1 MTLNRQNTNITR
13 TVFDKEKFNQ
23 TVDTQFSQLV
33 DRDQPVPFDINT
45 ATVGDFFALYNRFFY
60 EIPKE
65 GDVNSH
71 YYLVE
76 TSGEYINFNKY
87 QSEIEE
93 LLQEI
98 TDLRAANLEL
108 RQELSDTIVEF
119 QTQIE
124 QMSDTMITE

>member
-1 MTLNRQNTNITR
+1 MTQQTNLNR

-23 TVDTQFSQLV
+23 TVDTQFSQLI

-45 ATVGDFFALYNRFFY
+45 ATIADFFALYDRFFY
-60 EIPKE
+60 EIPKQ

-87 QSEIEE
+87 QEEIQALLEEISE
-93 LLQEI
+93 
-98 TDLRAANLEL
+98 LRSNNLEL
-108 RQELSDTIVEF
+108 RNELSDTIVEF
-119 QTQIE
+119 QGQIE
-124 QMSDTMITE
+124 QMNENIT

>member
-1 MTLNRQNTNITR
+1 MGKINLNR

-23 TVDTQFSQLV
+23 TVDTQFSQLI

-45 ATVGDFFALYNRFFY
+45 ATVADFFALYDRFFY
-60 EIPKE
+60 EIPKQ

-87 QSEIEE
+87 QEEIQA

-98 TDLRAANLEL
+98 SELRAGNLEL
-108 RQELSDTIVEF
+108 REELSDTVVEF
-119 QTQIE
+119 QGQIE
-124 QMSDTMITE
+124 QMSENR

>member
-1 MTLNRQNTNITR
+1 MTKPTNLKR

-23 TVDTQFSQLV
+23 TVDTQFSELI
-33 DRDQPVPFDINT
+33 DKDQPIPFDINT
-45 ATVGDFFALYNRFFY
+45 ATVADFFALYDRFFY
-60 EIPKE
+60 EIPKQ

-87 QSEIEE
+87 QEEIQA

-98 TDLRAANLEL
+98 SELRAGNLEL
-108 RQELSDTIVEF
+108 REELSDTVVEF
-119 QTQIE
+119 QGQIE
-124 QMSDTMITE
+124 QMSENR

>member
-1 MTLNRQNTNITR
+1 MTQQTNLNR

-23 TVDTQFSQLV
+23 TVDTSFSQLV
-33 DRDQPVPFDINT
+33 DRDQAVPFNINT
-45 ATVGDFFALYNRFFY
+45 ATVADFFALYDRFFY
-60 EIPKE
+60 EIPKQ
-65 GDVNSH
+65 GDINSH

-87 QSEIEE
+87 QAEIQE

-119 QTQIE
+119 QGQIE
-124 QMSDTMITE
+124 QLNESI

>member
-1 MTLNRQNTNITR
+1 MTQQTILNR

-23 TVDTQFSQLV
+23 TVDTQFSQLI

-45 ATVGDFFALYNRFFY
+45 ATVADFFALYNRFFY
-60 EIPKE
+60 EIPKQ
-65 GDVNSH
+65 GDINSH

-87 QSEIEE
+87 QAEIQE

-98 TDLRAANLEL
+98 TDLRSANLEL
-108 RQELSDTIVEF
+108 ISSMKVDASGYV
-119 QTQIE
+119 
-124 QMSDTMITE
+124 STEALNSASF

>member
-1 MTLNRQNTNITR
+1 MSDKISTNLNR

-23 TVDTQFSQLV
+23 TVDTSFSQLV
-33 DRDQPVPFDINT
+33 DRDQAVPFNINT
-45 ATVGDFFALYNRFFY
+45 ATVADFFALYDRFFY

-71 YYLVE
+71 YFLVE

-87 QSEIEE
+87 QQEIQE

-119 QTQIE
+119 QGQIE
-124 QMSDTMITE
+124 QLNESI

>member
-1 MTLNRQNTNITR
+1 MTKQTNLKR

-23 TVDTQFSQLV
+23 TVDTQFSELI
-33 DRDQPVPFDINT
+33 DKDQPIPFDINT
-45 ATVGDFFALYNRFFY
+45 ATVADFFALYDRFFY
-60 EIPKE
+60 EIPKQ

-87 QSEIEE
+87 QEEIQA

-98 TDLRAANLEL
+98 SELRAGNLEL
-108 RQELSDTIVEF
+108 IEELSDTVVEF
-119 QTQIE
+119 QGQIE
-124 QMSDTMITE
+124 QMSENR

>member
-1 MTLNRQNTNITR
+1 MTQQTNLNR

-23 TVDTQFSQLV
+23 TVDTQFSQLI

-45 ATVGDFFALYNRFFY
+45 ATVADFFALYNRFFY
-60 EIPKE
+60 EIPKQ
-65 GDVNSH
+65 GDINSH

-87 QSEIEE
+87 QAEIQE

>member
-1 MTLNRQNTNITR
+1 MTNQQQTNLNR

-45 ATVGDFFALYNRFFY
+45 ATVADFFALYDRFFY
-60 EIPKE
+60 EIPKQ

-71 YYLVE
+71 YYIVE

-87 QSEIEE
+87 QAEIQE

-98 TDLRAANLEL
+98 TDLRSANLEL
-108 RQELSDTIVEF
+108 REELSNTIVEF
-119 QTQIE
+119 QNQIE
-124 QMSDTMITE
+124 NMSNL

>member
-1 MTLNRQNTNITR
+1 MTKQTNLKR

-23 TVDTQFSQLV
+23 TVDTQFSELI
-33 DRDQPVPFDINT
+33 DKDQPIPFDIKT
-45 ATVGDFFALYNRFFY
+45 ATVADFFALYDRFFY
-60 EIPKE
+60 EIPKQ

-87 QSEIEE
+87 QEEIQA

-98 TDLRAANLEL
+98 SELRAGNLEL
-108 RQELSDTIVEF
+108 REELSDTVVEF
-119 QTQIE
+119 QGQIE
-124 QMSDTMITE
+124 QMSENR

>member
-1 MTLNRQNTNITR
+1 MTNQQQTNLNR

-45 ATVGDFFALYNRFFY
+45 ATTADFFALYDRFFY
-60 EIPKE
+60 EIPKQ

-87 QSEIEE
+87 QAEIQE

-108 RQELSDTIVEF
+108 REELSNTIVEF
-119 QTQIE
+119 QGQIE
-124 QMSDTMITE
+124 NMSNL

>member
-1 MTLNRQNTNITR
+1 MIKQTNLKR

-23 TVDTQFSQLV
+23 TVDTQFSELI
-33 DRDQPVPFDINT
+33 DKDQPIPFDINT
-45 ATVGDFFALYNRFFY
+45 ATVADFFALYDRFFY
-60 EIPKE
+60 EIPKQ

-87 QSEIEE
+87 QEEIQA

-98 TDLRAANLEL
+98 SELRAGNLEL
-108 RQELSDTIVEF
+108 REELSDTVVEF
-119 QTQIE
+119 QGQIE
-124 QMSDTMITE
+124 QMSENR

>member
-1 MTLNRQNTNITR
+1 MTKQTNLKR

-23 TVDTQFSQLV
+23 TVDTQFSELI
-33 DRDQPVPFDINT
+33 DKDQPIPFDINT
-45 ATVGDFFALYNRFFY
+45 ATVADFFALYDRFFY
-60 EIPKE
+60 EIPKQ

-87 QSEIEE
+87 QEEIQA

-98 TDLRAANLEL
+98 SELRSGNLEL
-108 RQELSDTIVEF
+108 REELSDTVVEF
-119 QTQIE
+119 QGQIE
-124 QMSDTMITE
+124 QMSENR

>member
-1 MTLNRQNTNITR
+1 MTSKSTNLNR

-33 DRDQPVPFDINT
+33 DRDQPIPFDINT
-45 ATVGDFFALYNRFFY
+45 ATVADFFALYDRFFY
-60 EIPKE
+60 EIPKQ
-65 GDVNSH
+65 GDINSH

-87 QSEIEE
+87 QAEIQE

-98 TDLRAANLEL
+98 TDLRANNLEL

-119 QTQIE
+119 QAQIE
-124 QMSDTMITE
+124 QMNEATMQ

>member
-1 MTLNRQNTNITR
+1 MTKQTNLKR

-23 TVDTQFSQLV
+23 TVDTQFSELI
-33 DRDQPVPFDINT
+33 DKDQPIPFDINT
-45 ATVGDFFALYNRFFY
+45 ATVADFFALYDRFFY
-60 EIPKE
+60 EIPKQ

-87 QSEIEE
+87 QEEIQA

-98 TDLRAANLEL
+98 SELRAGNLEL
-108 RQELSDTIVEF
+108 REELSDTVVEF
-119 QTQIE
+119 QGQIE
-124 QMSDTMITE
+124 QMSENR

>member
-1 MTLNRQNTNITR
+1 MSDKISTNLNR

-23 TVDTQFSQLV
+23 TVDTSFSQLV
-33 DRDQPVPFDINT
+33 DRDQAIPFNINT
-45 ATVGDFFALYNRFFY
+45 ATVADFFALYDRFFY

-71 YYLVE
+71 YFLVE

-87 QSEIEE
+87 QQEIQE

-98 TDLRAANLEL
+98 IINCKKVWEEL
-108 RQELSDTIVEF
+108 Y
-119 QTQIE
+119 
-124 QMSDTMITE
+124 